1 MAKRLDNRRPFIV
14 VAQQWLMD
22 PSRAVGDLKPVYAYA
37 HVPHGYTGD
46 ATEAIVGQ
54 IERFA
59 PRFS

>member
-1 MAKRLDNRRPFIV
+1 
-14 VAQQWLMD
+14 MD